1 MKNSKETY
9 RITNTSSQKN
19 SLTRQEANNMQ
30 VDYKVYLDEFSLE
43 RKLKDVLQESIPGQ
57 NMLGG
62 KLVKIIVTV
71 EYEQ

>member
-1 MKNSKETY
+1 MSKGTY
-9 RITNTSSQKN
+9 KISNANNRKN
-19 SLTRQEANNMQ
+19 SLTRQTANNMQ

-43 RKLKDVLQESIPGQ
+43 RKLKDVLQESVPGY